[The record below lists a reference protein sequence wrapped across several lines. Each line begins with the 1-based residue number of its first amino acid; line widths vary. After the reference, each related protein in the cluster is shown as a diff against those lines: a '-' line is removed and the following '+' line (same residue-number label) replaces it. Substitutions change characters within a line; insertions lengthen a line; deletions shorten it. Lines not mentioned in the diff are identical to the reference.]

1 MANHAIITGN
11 IAIAPEIRHTNA
23 GTPVANIRLAHN
35 IRKRNDQGV
44 WEDDH
49 TVWLDVTCWKHLAE
63 KAVAL
68 GKGAAVL
75 VEGRFDMEYW
85 EDNGQQRQK
94 LILVAADIYRQEFV
108 KSGQQQGGYGQQQQG
123 GGYGQQAGGYN
134 QQQGGG
140 YQSPEQQ
147 QYQQQYQQPTVMGGQ
162 NATGSAQPTSDPWN
176 SAPQGQQGFGQP
188 EQPPF

>member
-11 IAIAPEIRHTNA
+11 IAIEPEIRHTNA

-94 LILVAADIYRQEFV
+94 LVLVAADLYRQEFV
-108 KSGQQQGGYGQQQQG
+108 KSGQQQGGGYGQPQQQG
-123 GGYGQQAGGYN
+123 GYGQ

-147 QYQQQYQQPTVMGGQ
+147 QYQQQYQQQPQQPTVMGGQ